1 MRKNA
6 TTVALAL
13 AGLVASSFA
22 ASAKTSYLGEFR
34 DWGVYQNT
42 ELAGNKCY
50 ALTVPVN
57 FHPAGVRHGDNFVII
72 SKADGQYS
80 PQLVMGYQLKADS
93 SVNVM
98 VDGARFPFFSEGN
111 RAWAENVAD
120 EAKLIR
126 AMRAGKTLNVQA
138 TSARGTQTRYTF
150 SLMGLS
156 ASLQRVDSC
165 R

>member
-1 MRKNA
+1 
-6 TTVALAL
+6 
-13 AGLVASSFA
+13 
-22 ASAKTSYLGEFR
+22 
-34 DWGVYQNT
+34 
-42 ELAGNKCY
+42 
-50 ALTVPVN
+50 
-57 FHPAGVRHGDNFVII
+57 
-72 SKADGQYS
+72 
-80 PQLVMGYQLKADS
+80 MGYQLKANS

-120 EAKLIR
+120 EAKLMR

-156 ASLQRVDSC
+156 ASLQRVDGC